1 MAQLW
6 RAVHGL
12 TFPIN
17 AGALAQ
23 EWSRNVAPEA
33 PIGELQARELKG
45 FEGGLFWLKEKSLG
59 AAVPPAPR
67 PARTV
72 QLHRCA

>member
-1 MAQLW
+1 MIAPLSPKREAIKMARLW

-23 EWSRNVAPEA
+23 EWSRNVVPEA
-33 PIGELQARELKG
+33 PIGELQAK
-45 FEGGLFWLKEKSLG
+45 EGSSQKTENK
-59 AAVPPAPR
+59 
-67 PARTV
+67 AR
-72 QLHRCA
+72 

>member
-1 MAQLW
+1 MKEGLSPSGEAIKLAKLW

-45 FEGGLFWLKEKSLG
+45 FEGGLFWLKVRKVRAFL
-59 AAVPPAPR
+59 
-67 PARTV
+67 
-72 QLHRCA
+72 

>member
-33 PIGELQARELKG
+33 PIGSCRLE
-45 FEGGLFWLKEKSLG
+45 S
-59 AAVPPAPR
+59 
-67 PARTV
+67 
-72 QLHRCA
+72 

>member
-1 MAQLW
+1 MKEGLSPSGEAIKLAKLW

-33 PIGELQARELKG
+33 PIGEL
-45 FEGGLFWLKEKSLG
+45 
-59 AAVPPAPR
+59 
-67 PARTV
+67 
-72 QLHRCA
+72 

>member
-1 MAQLW
+1 MARLW

-23 EWSRNVAPEA
+23 EWSRNVVPEA
-33 PIGELQARELKG
+33 PIGELQAK
-45 FEGGLFWLKEKSLG
+45 EGSSQKTENK
-59 AAVPPAPR
+59 
-67 PARTV
+67 AR
-72 QLHRCA
+72 